1 MPLPTVA
8 VESSQA
14 EYPTDKDKWIAAE
27 RLRWAKAFS
36 IPLKEDMPQNFPP
49 LTLNTM
55 RALAAIHTADGK
67 NQGRLVKTLDV
78 LFHKYWV
85 DHTPTHEIE
94 TLRSILTDILGAREA
109 EEGTFHMATI
119 SPPIPTPGRQDAPSC
134 LPPRLG
140 TYLGRQPRLTRS
152 TTVLADAATVGKKA
166 LMENTDRAFDDGA
179 FGLPWMICTNT
190 EGQTEAF
197 WGVDHL
203 GQVLQFLGAEKQR
216 QGGWKAVL

>member
-1 MPLPTVA
+1 MARPRITLYLDTVSPFA
-8 VESSQA
+8 YEAFYVLRHDPSFKAFEIN
-14 EYPTDKDKWIAAE
+14 YVPIFLGGLMKNCGNTPPMNIKNKDKWIAAE

-67 NQGRLVKTLDV
+67 NQGRLVRTLDV

-85 DHTPTHEIE
+85 DHTPTHETE
-94 TLRSILTDILGAREA
+94 TLRSILTDILGEREA
-109 EEGTFHMATI
+109 EE
-119 SPPIPTPGRQDAPSC
+119 
-134 LPPRLG
+134 
-140 TYLGRQPRLTRS
+140 
-152 TTVLADAATVGKKA
+152 VLADAATVGKKA

-203 GQVLQFLGAEKQR
+203 GQVLQFLGAEKPR